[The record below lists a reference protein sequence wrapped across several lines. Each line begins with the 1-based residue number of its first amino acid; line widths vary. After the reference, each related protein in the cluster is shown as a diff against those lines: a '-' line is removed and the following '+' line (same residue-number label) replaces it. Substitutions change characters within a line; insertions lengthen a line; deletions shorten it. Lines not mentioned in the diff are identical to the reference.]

1 MTKEEINKKLL
12 ESPNLKEDIDKLS
25 AEELSGLDI
34 KVYEQP
40 IEGYYNAFDYMIRY
54 NADDYMIESKDV
66 RAGILNSSEL
76 SIVYPLMKRN
86 KRFQSYIS
94 SETLMKTCPGTN
106 KTMLEVLLEKEK
118 PYLLAK
124 DTVFEINDIEVAKK
138 IIEKGYDEL
147 LDTADI
153 SLYNKKVNDE
163 QTLLDYMLSK
173 KIVPRVSYIRNPNAN
188 SHIDYSLNKLFLNMV
203 KNRQNLL
210 TKVGDRTLLERIIE
224 SGVEFVFDG
233 YELEKVPLEEKQMIS
248 LICMKENRND
258 LLVQL
263 RSVSSLIE
271 LSSHV
276 DTQENDYNIT
286 EEDVASLSPAL
297 IDAIQEFSTL
307 YSSDGQSDE
316 GLIYTILEQTVDYAK
331 TDPKMAYLD
340 LCTLIDLKKHFNPN
354 YKLVFDPN
362 EGNYRR
368 NDCISI
374 NNLKNSFVI
383 AHEIG
388 HEIHFYMNSGMV
400 PSDIQ
405 NQLDIG
411 RKIGLDKELMM
422 KVYKRLI
429 EESKELSENLD
440 EEFRP
445 KFESRLEEEYDGID
459 EYKRQVK
466 EEFRETMSDPEDTL
480 KYVERTYSKETT
492 IALAEIIG
500 RRSEESALEESLDE
514 YASERIK
521 VEYEM
526 FKRNEFKVKQSAFMG
541 YYNFIDAYYSGAIGD
556 IYLKEYANSYG
567 STHSTE
573 YYNTDMTQFTEMFA
587 NYVGLL
593 KCPNGHKYI
602 ERLREEGF
610 ADILDKIDVFYRDSY
625 YRNKGEYYYNVL

>member
-34 KVYEQP
+34 EVYELP

-54 NADDYMIESKDV
+54 NFDDYMIESKDV

-76 SIVYPLMKRN
+76 SIVYPLMKRY

-106 KTMLEVLLEKEK
+106 KTMLEALLERDKNT
-118 PYLLAK
+118 LLAS
-124 DTVFEINDIEVAKK
+124 DTVFEINDIEVVKK
-138 IIEKGYDEL
+138 IIDKGYDEL

-153 SLYNKKVNDE
+153 SLYNEKVNDE

-173 KIVPRVSYIRNPNAN
+173 KIIPRVSCIRNPNDN
-188 SHIDYSLNKLFLNMV
+188 SHLDYSLNKFFLNII
-203 KNRQNLL
+203 KKRQNLL

-224 SGVEFVFDG
+224 SGVEFKFDS
-233 YELEKVPLEEKQMIS
+233 YELEKVSMEEKQMIS

-263 RSVSSLIE
+263 RSASSLIE

-276 DTQENDYNIT
+276 DPQESDYDIT

-316 GLIYTILEQTVDYAK
+316 GLMYTILEQTVDYAK

-340 LCTLIDLKKHFNPN
+340 LCALIDLKKRFNPS
-354 YKLVFDPN
+354 YKLVFNPN
-362 EGNYRR
+362 EINYRSK
-368 NDCISI
+368 DCISI
-374 NNLKNSFVI
+374 NNLKASFSI
-383 AHEIG
+383 AHEMG
-388 HEIHFYMNSGMV
+388 HEIHFYLNSGMV

-411 RKIGLDKELMM
+411 RKIGRDKESMM
-422 KVYKRLI
+422 KVYKRLV
-429 EESKELSENLD
+429 EESKKLSENLD

-445 KFESRLEEEYDGID
+445 KFESRLEEEYDGIE

-466 EEFRETMSDPEDTL
+466 EEFRETMSSPEDTL
-480 KYVERTYSKETT
+480 EYVESTYSKETT
-492 IALAEIIG
+492 IALAEIIS
-500 RRSEESALEESLDE
+500 RRLEESTLEESLDE
-514 YASERIK
+514 YAKARIEA
-521 VEYEM
+521 EYEM
-526 FKRNEFKVKQSAFMG
+526 FKREEFDAKQSAFMG
-541 YYNFIDAYYSGAIGD
+541 YYNFIDTYYAGAIGD
-556 IYLKEYANSYG
+556 IYLREYKDSYG
-567 STHSTE
+567 STHNTE
-573 YYNTDMTQFTEMFA
+573 YYSTDMMQFTEMFA

-602 ERLREEGF
+602 DRLREEGF
-610 ADILDKIDVFYRDSY
+610 ADILDKIDAFYRDRY
-625 YRNKGEYYYNVL
+625 YRAKGDYYYNVL